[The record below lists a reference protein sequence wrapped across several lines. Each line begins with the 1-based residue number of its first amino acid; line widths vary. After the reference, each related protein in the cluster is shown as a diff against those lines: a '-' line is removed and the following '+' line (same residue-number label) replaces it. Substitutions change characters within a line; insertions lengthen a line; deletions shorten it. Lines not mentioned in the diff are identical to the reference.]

1 MPSMTDATSADD
13 ARHLLL
19 VHTDRALTGG
29 IEDPAVLAAVVGIER
44 LVVATG
50 STDAATLRAAVEGRL
65 ALTGEQPAQEPG
77 KAHGEGHGARVAELV
92 AEAERHVVAG
102 LLRRSTG
109 QSIDAAV
116 VNPEAGAYPVTTDAT
131 LVRAAVRAAQR
142 SIDAM
147 PYYGV
152 RYGER
157 GARFASSDSA
167 WLVSLAPLE
176 EGQAV
181 RQVAWLSRVLAGRG
195 MPSWL
200 MELHLDELVAQVRE
214 AVDDAAVGA
223 LPAAAASLTVA
234 RRRHVDDDLIDRADT
249 WAREAAG
256 DDLPVPRTGALVAAA
271 SADVLLGVTADD
283 HVLFDWLTD
292 RERVGAEVAAAIHD
306 VRDRVRSH
314 AT

>member
-1 MPSMTDATSADD
+1 MRAMTDDVQ
-13 ARHLLL
+13 AREARELLL
-19 VHTDRALTGG
+19 AHADRTLTGRV
-29 IEDPAVLAAVVGIER
+29 EDPAVLAAVVGIER

-65 ALTGEQPAQEPG
+65 TEFGPG
-77 KAHGEGHGARVAELV
+77 SHVADLV
-92 AEAERHVVAG
+92 GQAERHVVAG

-142 SIDAM
+142 SFDIM
-147 PYYGV
+147 PYYGI

-167 WLVSLAPLE
+167 WLISLAPLDE
-176 EGQAV
+176 EQAV

-200 MELHLDELVAQVRE
+200 MELHLDELVAEVRA

-223 LPAAAASLTVA
+223 LPAAAASLTSA
-234 RRRHVDDDLIDRADT
+234 RRRHVDDDLLALADT
-249 WAREAAG
+249 WTHEVAG
-256 DDLPVPRTGALVAAA
+256 DGLPVPRTGALVAAA
-271 SADVLLGVTADD
+271 TADVLLGVTRDD

-292 RERVGAEVAAAIHD
+292 RERVSAEMAAALHE
-306 VRDRVRSH
+306 VRDRVRSR
-314 AT
+314 AG

>member
-1 MPSMTDATSADD
+1 MTDRTSADE
-13 ARHLLL
+13 AHRLLL
-19 VHTDRALTGG
+19 DQADRTLTGRVD
-29 IEDPAVLAAVVGIER
+29 DPAVLAAVVGIER

-65 ALTGEQPAQEPG
+65 PEL
-77 KAHGEGHGARVAELV
+77 GHGAGHGTQVAALV
-92 AEAERHVVAG
+92 AESERHVVAG

-109 QSIDAAV
+109 QAIDAAV

-142 SIDAM
+142 SFDVM

-167 WLVSLAPLE
+167 WLISLAPLGE
-176 EGQAV
+176 EQAI

-200 MELHLDELVAQVRE
+200 MELHLDELVAEVRA
-214 AVDDAAVGA
+214 AVDDEAVGA
-223 LPAAAASLTVA
+223 LPAAAASLTDA
-234 RRRHVDDDLIDRADT
+234 RRQHVGDDLIELADT
-249 WAREAAG
+249 WAEEAAG
-256 DDLPVPRTGALVAAA
+256 ERLPVPRTGALVAAA
-271 SADVLLGVTADD
+271 TADVLLGVTPDD

-292 RERVGAEVAAAIHD
+292 RERVSADVARAIHD
-306 VRDRVRSH
+306 VRDRVRGR
-314 AT
+314 AA

>member
-1 MPSMTDATSADD
+1 MTDAASADE
-13 ARHLLL
+13 ARQLLL
-19 VHTDRALTGG
+19 AHADRALTGRV
-29 IEDPAVLAAVVGIER
+29 EDPAVLAAVVGIER

-50 STDAATLRAAVEGRL
+50 STDAATLRAAVEGRF
-65 ALTGEQPAQEPG
+65 AMPGEQPRQEP
-77 KAHGEGHGARVAELV
+77 GEGHGARVAGLV

-116 VNPEAGAYPVTTDAT
+116 LNPEAGAYPVTTDAT

-142 SIDAM
+142 SFDVM

-167 WLVSLAPLE
+167 WLISLAPLE
-176 EGQAV
+176 EEQAI

-200 MELHLDELVAQVRE
+200 MELHLDELVTQVRE

-223 LPAAAASLTVA
+223 LPAAAATLAVA
-234 RRRHVDDDLIDRADT
+234 RRRHVDDDLLDLADT
-249 WAREAAG
+249 WAQEGAG
-256 DDLPVPRTGALVAAA
+256 DGLPVPRTGALVAAA
-271 SADVLLGVTADD
+271 TADVLLGVTADD

-306 VRDRVRSH
+306 VRDRVRRH

>member
-1 MPSMTDATSADD
+1 MAAMTDDATPDE
-13 ARHLLL
+13 ARRLLL
-19 VHTDRALTGG
+19 EHADRSLTGRV
-29 IEDPAVLAAVVGIER
+29 EDPAALAAVVGIER

-50 STDAATLRAAVEGRL
+50 STDPSTLRAAVEGHL
-65 ALTGEQPAQEPG
+65 PHEDSTVPAG
-77 KAHGEGHGARVAELV
+77 SGYDAHVADLV
-92 AEAERHVVAG
+92 GQAHRHVVAG

-142 SIDAM
+142 SFDAM

-167 WLVSLAPLE
+167 WLISLAPLGE
-176 EGQAV
+176 PQAI
-181 RQVAWLSRVLAGRG
+181 RQVTWLSRVLAGRG

-200 MELHLDELVAQVRE
+200 MELHLQELVAEVRA
-214 AVDDAAVGA
+214 AVDEEAVGA

-234 RRRHVDDDLIDRADT
+234 RRRHVDDDLLDLADAWAVGLTGDELPAPRA
-249 WAREAAG
+249 
-256 DDLPVPRTGALVAAA
+256 GALIAAA
-271 SADVLLGVTADD
+271 RADVLLGVTADD
-283 HVLFDWLTD
+283 HVLVDWLTD
-292 RERVGAEVAAAIHD
+292 RERVGAETATAHLE
-306 VRDRVRSH
+306 VRERVRGR
-314 AT
+314 TG

>member
-1 MPSMTDATSADD
+1 MAAMTDDATTDE
-13 ARHLLL
+13 ARRLLL
-19 VHTDRALTGG
+19 EHADRTLTGRV
-29 IEDPAVLAAVVGIER
+29 EDPAALAAVVGIER

-50 STDAATLRAAVEGRL
+50 STDASTLRAAVEGRL
-65 ALTGEQPAQEPG
+65 SQD
-77 KAHGEGHGARVAELV
+77 
-92 AEAERHVVAG
+92 AEAGAAGQYGAHVADLAGQAHRHVVAG

-142 SIDAM
+142 SFDAM

-167 WLVSLAPLE
+167 WLISLAPLGE
-176 EGQAV
+176 AQAI

-200 MELHLDELVAQVRE
+200 MELHLEELVAEVRA
-214 AVDDAAVGA
+214 AVDDDAVGA
-223 LPAAAASLTVA
+223 LPAAAESLTVA
-234 RRRHVDDDLIDRADT
+234 RRQHV
-249 WAREAAG
+249 G
-256 DDLPVPRTGALVAAA
+256 DDLLDLADAWAVDLAGDGLAVPRAGALIAAA
-271 SADVLLGVTADD
+271 QADVLLGVTADD
-283 HVLFDWLTD
+283 HVLMDWLTD
-292 RERVGAEVAAAIHD
+292 RERVGAEAAAAVLE
-306 VRDRVRSH
+306 VRERVRAH
-314 AT
+314 AG

>member
-1 MPSMTDATSADD
+1 MAAMTDDATTDE
-13 ARHLLL
+13 ARRLLL
-19 VHTDRALTGG
+19 EHADRTLTGRV
-29 IEDPAVLAAVVGIER
+29 EDPAALAAVVGIER

-50 STDAATLRAAVEGRL
+50 STDASTLRAAVEGRL
-65 ALTGEQPAQEPG
+65 SQD
-77 KAHGEGHGARVAELV
+77 
-92 AEAERHVVAG
+92 AEAGAAGQYGAHVADLAGQAHRHVVAG

-142 SIDAM
+142 SFDAM

-167 WLVSLAPLE
+167 WLISLAPLGE
-176 EGQAV
+176 AQAI

-200 MELHLDELVAQVRE
+200 MELHLEELVAEVRRRRP
-214 AVDDAAVGA
+214 AGPRGRVGRRPGRRRTRRA
-223 LPAAAASLTVA
+223 A
-234 RRRHVDDDLIDRADT
+234 RRRAHRRRPGRRA
-249 WAREAAG
+249 AR
-256 DDLPVPRTGALVAAA
+256 
-271 SADVLLGVTADD
+271 
-283 HVLFDWLTD
+283 
-292 RERVGAEVAAAIHD
+292 
-306 VRDRVRSH
+306 RDG
-314 AT
+314 